1 MKMLWFMKS
10 PGQQIIQNLFIM
22 EKSNQ
27 ETFFD

>member
-1 MKMLWFMKS
+1 MLWFMKS
-10 PGQQIIQNLFIM
+10 TGQQIIQNLFIM

>member
-1 MKMLWFMKS
+1 MLWFMKNT
-10 PGQQIIQNLFIM
+10 GQQIIQNLFIM